1 MMKYIPQD
9 KGTHYFYNQLV
20 AVVAYLLLLIMNIPN
35 PVLVSIAFGIG
46 VGLAVEL
53 YQRKTGTGV
62 CDIRDWAWGSAGVVV
77 GFVPLLAA
85 GFLV

>member
-1 MMKYIPQD
+1 MKYIPQD

-20 AVVAYLLLLIMNIPN
+20 AVGAYLLLLLLNISN
-35 PVLVSIAFGIG
+35 PVVIAISFGIG

-53 YQRKTGTGV
+53 YQLKTKTGV
-62 CDIRDWAWGSAGVVV
+62 CDVRDWAWGSLGVVV
-77 GFVPLLAA
+77 GFIPLLAA